1 MDRSPEA
8 ATHVNGR
15 RIGAGRNE
23 GGFAMTSGNDTG
35 RPPVYISAPIAAL
48 VEGIYR
54 ADTTIGHVREK
65 GNHGLGTFNDLDGEL
80 LMIDG
85 TVYCLRPEGDAE
97 IIGDDIKTPFAVA
110 THFTGDTEEV
120 FDRPL
125 TAHEFEAQLHD
136 LIPSKNLIYSIRID
150 GTFDQ
155 VRARSVPKQ
164 SNYVPLA
171 EVAKVQT
178 IFDFTDVEGSM
189 IGFYTPTFLD
199 SVHVPGFHMHF
210 ITSDRSR
217 GGHVMGIAPRAV
229 TVRLQHAPS
238 VELGLPLTLD
248 FLTME
253 RTRDIEADLEKVE
266 R

>member
-1 MDRSPEA
+1 MS
-8 ATHVNGR
+8 
-15 RIGAGRNE
+15 
-23 GGFAMTSGNDTG
+23 SGSNTR
-35 RPPVYISAPIAAL
+35 RPPVFISAPIAAL

-54 ADTTIGHVREK
+54 ADTTIGDVRAK

-80 LMIDG
+80 ILIDG
-85 TVYCLRPEGDAE
+85 TVYCLRPEGNAE
-97 IIGDDIKTPFAVA
+97 IIGDEVRTPFAVA
-110 THFTGDTEEV
+110 TEFSGDTEEAI
-120 FDRPL
+120 DRPL
-125 TAHEFEAQLHD
+125 TMHEFEEQLKD
-136 LIPSKNLIYSIRID
+136 LIPSRNLIYAVRVD
-150 GTFDQ
+150 GKFSA

-164 SNYVPLA
+164 QNYVPLA

-178 IFDFTDVEGSM
+178 IFDLKDVEGSLV
-189 IGFYTPTFLD
+189 GFFTPSFLD
-199 SVHVPGFHMHF
+199 SVHVPGFHLHF
-210 ITSDRSR
+210 ITADRTL
-217 GGHVMGIAPRAV
+217 GGHVMGAAPVSV